1 VADRTGLYQRL
12 VKIELDWLGDRRRV
26 LPKVKKTIADM
37 IVRGSPPFSG
47 RYHLRLI
54 NEQTEL
60 VRLYG
65 QVQ

>member
-37 IVRGSPPFSG
+37 IVRGSPPF
-47 RYHLRLI
+47 LADI
-54 NEQTEL
+54 T
-60 VRLYG
+60 
-65 QVQ
+65 